1 METAPERVPM
11 TLFLMVACIEIARSK
26 GRGPAMPAHLQ
37 AEYSAALA
45 RIPQLIARAAR
56 ANWDHWFCGAAL
68 AALAAAKGFCE
79 FAEAI
84 LELDP
89 DTVADVLRRKFG
101 EK

>member
-1 METAPERVPM
+1 M
-11 TLFLMVACIEIARSK
+11 
-26 GRGPAMPAHLQ
+26 
-37 AEYSAALA
+37 
-45 RIPQLIARAAR
+45 ARAAR